1 MIAGTFLSWQPYKK
15 AKQRW
20 MPRVILIEDDALV
33 RKLLEKRLL
42 TAGWE
47 VIALP
52 DGRQLTEVLKSSPAD
67 MLLIDIG
74 LPYGNGLTLVERIRS
89 QGVTTPIMI
98 LTAYELPKLYEMV
111 RSLGA
116 DDLFLKPFDQEILI
130 ERMGR
135 LIAA

>member
-1 MIAGTFLSWQPYKK
+1 
-15 AKQRW
+15 

-42 TAGWE
+42 NAGWE
-47 VIALP
+47 VISLP
-52 DGRQLTEVLKSSPAD
+52 DGRQLSEVLDRSPAD
-67 MLLIDIG
+67 MLLIDMG

-89 QGVTTPIMI
+89 QGIATPIMI

-111 RSLGA
+111 RGLGA
-116 DDLFLKPFDQEILI
+116 DDLLMKPFDQEILI
-130 ERMGR
+130 EKMGR